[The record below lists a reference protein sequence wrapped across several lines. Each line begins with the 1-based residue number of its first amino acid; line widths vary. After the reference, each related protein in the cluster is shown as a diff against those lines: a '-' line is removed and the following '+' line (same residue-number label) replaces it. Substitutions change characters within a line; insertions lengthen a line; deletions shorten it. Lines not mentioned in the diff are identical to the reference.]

1 MKIILKLMSILVV
14 FTNTNY
20 AVDAVVFCASKGS
33 VSCSLI
39 REVRA
44 FRSIDVKSRGLSMP
58 MLQGSSDTSLDT
70 IETPSAV
77 IPVACEA
84 RASLA
89 SKPIPILVAQ
99 GVFSDDDEE
108 ACVPSSLPWHLKN
121 RGVRKAS
128 VWGGSSDEAS
138 RQTEPDAVVSN
149 EDDILSMSEG
159 AVQVSKEDETLE
171 RSESPLSSTCC
182 GLTHTSSFFSCTV
195 QEGGSASDFDDDD
208 FFTSGEFHRVD
219 WLSPLE
225 KRPILAL
232 AVFSESP
239 TWIPKEEVT
248 VTFTGNNTAQT
259 VKWGGGV
266 EKQKTVSSLVR
277 INPPRCQTPMTPVN
291 QVVRCSVIAPESR
304 ALESRLREASIGTLL
319 PVQLEWNPE
328 IRAEVVKVVPRPNI
342 SSIIQGEA

>member
-1 MKIILKLMSILVV
+1 MKIILKLMGILVV

-20 AVDAVVFCASKGS
+20 AVDAVVLMASKGS
-33 VSCSLI
+33 VSYSHI
-39 REVRA
+39 KEIKVVQRQDKSSRA
-44 FRSIDVKSRGLSMP
+44 LSIP
-58 MLQGSSDTSLDT
+58 MLSRSSDTNLDAP
-70 IETPSAV
+70 ETPALV
-77 IPVACEA
+77 KP
-84 RASLA
+84 LA
-89 SKPIPILVAQ
+89 SKPIRIPILVAQ
-99 GVFSDDDEE
+99 GVLSDGDEE
-108 ACVPSSLPWHLKN
+108 ACVPSSLPWYLKN

-128 VWGGSSDEAS
+128 VWGGSSDEAP
-138 RQTEPDAVVSN
+138 RQIEPDAVVSN

-195 QEGGSASDFDDDD
+195 QEGGSAFDFDEDD
-208 FFTSGEFHRVD
+208 FFTSGEFHRV
-219 WLSPLE
+219 
-225 KRPILAL
+225 PILEL

-248 VTFTGNNTAQT
+248 VTFTGNNTTQT

-304 ALESRLREASIGTLL
+304 TLKSRLREASIGTLL

-328 IRAEVVKVVPRPNI
+328 IREEVVKVVPRPNI